1 MILQVNGL
9 VIENEN
15 FSVTYAH
22 KVPPKV
28 VISVPHDG
36 LIKED
41 FSNLFIPRKH
51 GWKGRDKYVWPIV
64 SDLLVRAAELKYS
77 IDAVRFLMSRA
88 YVDANREV
96 KGDSNIDPDTLG
108 QIAFDDPKLARVY
121 GHYHEQIIYLLR
133 RSISTHGAEQVLF
146 IDMHG
151 FGKQPKFAPDGGYDL
166 ILGTANRTTVPFGE
180 MDKEF
185 ATFMGARGY
194 KVFLPTETPIS
205 PNGDPYSAGHI
216 TRLYAKKFGINALQI
231 EIDAKFRQLENKD
244 MGQKLAADMAEFFC
258 L

>member
-1 MILQVNGL
+1 MIFQDNGL

-15 FSVTYAH
+15 FSVTYVHAA
-22 KVPPKV
+22 PSKV

-36 LIKED
+36 LITED
-41 FSNLFIPRKH
+41 FSNLFKPRRL

-64 SDLLVRAAELKYS
+64 NDILVRSIESKYP
-77 IDAVRFLMSRA
+77 IDALRFLMSRA
-88 YVDANREV
+88 YIDANREV
-96 KGDSNIDPDTLG
+96 KGDKNVDPDTLG

-133 RSISTHGAEQVLF
+133 RSISTHGEKEVLF

-151 FGKQPKFAPDGGYDL
+151 FGKQPKFAPEGGYDL

-180 MDKEF
+180 MDKKF
-185 ATFMGARGY
+185 TVFMEAKGY

-216 TRLYAKKFGINALQI
+216 TRLYAKKFGVNALQI
-231 EIDAKFRQLENKD
+231 EIDSKFRQLENKD
-244 MGQKLAADMAEFFC
+244 KGQKLAADMAEFFC
-258 L
+258 R

>member
-1 MILQVNGL
+1 MIFQNNGL

-22 KVPPKV
+22 AVPSKV

-41 FSNLFIPRKH
+41 FARLFIPRTY

-64 SDLLVRAAELKYS
+64 NDILVHATQLKRPV
-77 IDAVRFLMSRA
+77 DAVRFLMSRA
-88 YVDANREV
+88 FIDANREI
-96 KGDSNIDPDTLG
+96 KGDDNVDPDTAG

-121 GHYHEQIIYLLR
+121 GHYHEQITYLLR
-133 RSISTHGAEQVLF
+133 RSISTHGEEQMLF

-151 FGKQPKFAPDGGYDL
+151 FGKQPTFAPRGGYDL

-180 MDKEF
+180 VDKEF
-185 ATFMGARGY
+185 AAFMEAKGY
-194 KVFLPTETPIS
+194 TVFLPTETPVS

-244 MGQKLAADMAEFFC
+244 LGQKLAADMAEFFC
-258 L
+258 R